1 MRIFIADDSSAIL
14 NRLVK
19 MVSQIHYTKV
29 IGLASN
35 GEDAITSIL
44 KLKPD
49 LVILDLRM
57 PKGNGFD
64 VIRNIKKNNLSMT
77 ELVLTSFA
85 TSQHRELCKQ
95 LGVEYFFDKTTE
107 FEQAIEIIERLT
119 SQTKDELL
127 SEDLLPLTELPK
139 EGHDI

>member
-57 PKGNGFD
+57 SKVNGFD
-64 VIRNIKKNNLSMT
+64 VIRNIKKNNLST
-77 ELVLTSFA
+77 TVLVLTSFA